1 MKRLGESIKWF
12 HVLIGGAFFFS
23 CISSATFAEPVY
35 PNRPINMIVP
45 YAPGGA
51 ADLGSKVIADKIFL
65 VLGQPLLSIYK
76 PGGGGSLGAAFV
88 SKAKPD
94 GYTLLVGS
102 PSPLLLSPIVKKL
115 DYQFEDFI
123 PIGIFGKGPIWL
135 TVRGDGRWKDLRD
148 FIRAAKESP
157 GKLLVGSYGQITSS
171 HFLIETFA
179 RQAGIKLTHVP
190 FKSSGEAVTA
200 LLGGHLD
207 AGFVMGASG
216 LFASGLIRILAAAVD
231 EKLEGLPDVP
241 IFKNFGLNVV
251 SNQWTSLCAPKG
263 TPKEIVD
270 KLYNAQKKA
279 FERYP
284 EEIKESLRK
293 VEYWAY
299 FFTPQESIRKFKEER
314 DFLFRMAQELGVVA
328 K

>member
-1 MKRLGESIKWF
+1 MKRLGKSIHWF
-12 HVLIGGAFFFS
+12 QVFIWIAFFWS
-23 CISSATFAEPVY
+23 CIPSAGSAEQVY

-51 ADLGSKVIADKIFL
+51 ADLGSKVIADKISLF
-65 VLGQPLLSIYK
+65 LGQPLISIYK
-76 PGGGGSLGAAFV
+76 PGGGGSLGAALV
-88 SKAKPD
+88 SKAKTD
-94 GYTLLVGS
+94 GYTILVGS

-115 DYQFEDFI
+115 DYRFEDFI
-123 PIGIFGKGPIWL
+123 PVGIFGKGPIWL
-135 TVRGDGRWKDLRD
+135 AVKGDARWKDLRD
-148 FIRAAKESP
+148 FIEAAKKSP
-157 GKLLVGSYGQITSS
+157 EKLNVGSYGQLTSS
-171 HFLIETFA
+171 HFLIETFS
-179 RQAGIKLTHVP
+179 RQAGIKINHIP
-190 FKSSGEAVTA
+190 FKSSGEAITA

-216 LFASGLIRILAAAVD
+216 LYESGQIRILAAAVD

-241 IFKNFGLNVV
+241 IFKDFGLNVV
-251 SNQWTSLCAPKG
+251 SNQWTSLCAPRG

-284 EEIKESLRK
+284 REVKESLRK

-299 FFTPQESIRKFKEER
+299 FFDPQKSIQKFNEER
-314 DFLFRMAQELGVVA
+314 DFLLKMAQDLGVVA